1 MLDIVS
7 PARFLYI
14 ILKKLKTMQFAEI
27 AELLR
32 KRGHVEREPKDHY
45 RIFYE
50 FGAMDF
56 LYADVAKKYEMEYR
70 DGEVNEVVMIQY
82 RFGETEF
89 KYIKTLE
96 ELRDSL

>member
-1 MLDIVS
+1 
-7 PARFLYI
+7 
-14 ILKKLKTMQFAEI
+14 
-27 AELLR
+27 
-32 KRGHVEREPKDHY
+32 
-45 RIFYE
+45 
-50 FGAMDF
+50 MDF